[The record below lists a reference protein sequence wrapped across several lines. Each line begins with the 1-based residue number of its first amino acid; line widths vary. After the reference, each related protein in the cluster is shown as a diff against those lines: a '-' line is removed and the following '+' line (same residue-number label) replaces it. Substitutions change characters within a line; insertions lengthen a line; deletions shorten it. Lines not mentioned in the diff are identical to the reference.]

1 MAYSNSSKP
10 LTTSNETPKDYE
22 VPQSPPDGISSVTF
36 SPQADYFAVTSWD
49 NHVRIYEANQ
59 QAGTTEGKAYHL
71 HEKPVLCSAWS
82 NDGTKVFS
90 GGADCAGR
98 MFDITTQTATQ
109 IAQHVQ
115 PIRCIECVDAN
126 NIVVTGGWDKTL
138 KVYWDLRS
146 PQPVLNVNL
155 PERVYA
161 MDLHYP
167 HLVVGT
173 ADRNVIYYN
182 LTNPNFSTLKWQTR
196 CVACYVQPIRC
207 IECVDANNI
216 VVTGGWDKTL
226 KVYWDLRSP
235 QPVLNVNLPERVY
248 AMDLHYPHLVVG
260 TADRNVIYY
269 NLTNPN
275 FSTLKWQTRC
285 VACYPAGNG
294 YAIGSIEGRVGIQY
308 FDEKDQRQGFS
319 FKCHRDGNNIY
330 AVNAISFHPLYGTFS
345 TSGSD
350 GSFSFWDKESKQR
363 IKGFNTVGAPIIA
376 TDFNRNGTL
385 FAYAV
390 SYDWSK
396 GYLQYPQLPTK
407 NAIFLRAISDDDV
420 KPKKSTK
427 TIKNVETNN
436 SDLRIIKGVNYQDGT
451 ILLRLLNPLNY
462 CNENT
467 IYLRLVH
474 TNGTVSTL
482 NLNNLNIPKDNFCD
496 QPTFV
501 AYHKL
506 GDNNNNDHT
515 STAKSTCSKKNPQC
529 STLPATVEPQTT
541 AITATPTTTDAA
553 NTPTTTN
560 NNPNNPTT
568 SQTPNP
574 TNNNTITT
582 SPDGSVDRITIHAI
596 SFKYILINYFCDRSV
611 SNKVCGD
618 VVTWTGELV
627 SKIEFENICDDSRI
641 VQSHKKNVGF
651 LRACYLKDTKE
662 IVWTKYTTPNVPTGT
677 IFQVSTGKI
686 TNVINFN
693 SNVTNFFST
702 EDGEY
707 AMVTCT
713 SKTTT
718 ITNNQFTDDWTI
730 SVTFLPKDNGSPLTG
745 PFELYKSKTTG
756 SGLVDIV
763 NIRRCDLAYYSSGY
777 SCLISIFR
785 STTTKISF
793 IDVDFLSSGK
803 VNSVTPEFSITQ
815 ITTATIWDVQTLYY
829 GGYVILVET
838 PAGSVEGHVCSNNG
852 TYFGNWGF
860 TKQYEYTNKIAGVL
874 PNNTLW
880 TIPKQQLDDNNSW
893 TCVLTD
899 TLTTYS
905 TVQNTNSN
913 VNTFPGGP
921 GGYGSDSILSTT
933 PEKNSNIISTDI
945 NLITITYT
953 KSIKTSSGKINI
965 YQKRSSTSPN
975 IDDDDKDILRQSC
988 FAQSDY
994 VQISNET
1001 TAQVKVLK
1009 STFNNPGSEYYVT
1022 VEDDFVKSA
1031 TTDQNIIG
1039 INSKAWNFST
1049 VLVKDESYVNYDSD
1063 SVSCIIRLTPEGT
1076 TYYTSLSTDDQTD
1089 FVGKIS
1095 NELSNALPCDV
1106 TRVTTLTKYQY
1117 SLHNNNINND
1127 NLSQKVFKNVGM
1139 NITASSTDQIFMR
1152 VEIEGTL
1159 SRTELSAVQLASDLN
1174 ELILNKD
1181 VTLLSKGLYTN
1192 LIDSGY
1198 GAERLDHF
1206 KEKFRWIFM
1215 IIFIGFLLLMLI
1227 ILWILIRMH
1236 KYKAAQ
1242 RFLAAVMFTF
1252 IISDFCLNIVFISIH
1267 GKDFKWLYPLS
1278 ITFLVVPIEVTESSE
1293 KRTSTFSSKASITSS
1308 SSSSSGKSLIPI
1320 VNDIVS
1326 RIFDNS
1332 SNNTHV
1338 NVKYMYN
1345 SIDLEIDSYCA
1356 WRSMVGT
1363 GGSDRDEYDDRKSII
1378 DSSSS
1383 KYMKGKN
1390 VGSDISGVNNTNR
1403 KKKNFNISRNNSIKE
1418 IADDDTNSTTSN
1430 NSNDCYN
1437 SISSVDKKKKR
1448 RNRGSKEDEEKYVS
1462 LFDDDYKKPARVRSI
1477 KEKNNTTKADLDV
1490 VDVAKDPFN
1499 ETESMTTVANNINT
1513 NNDESKKEKVDD
1525 KSESLEISNST
1536 LIEVANATTTASNI
1550 TTDTKAAT
1558 SKASSANKKKDS
1570 VYEAIKNF
1578 EETLTFDNLTASNG
1592 SNDNKNNIDTAANI
1606 DSTATAS
1613 SNIGKDEKSTLSPL
1627 PKTLS
1632 SKANSYESIISNYA
1646 KGGELLVSVTD
1657 VDIDTNNKSSSNNN
1671 SAQEIEN
1678 VQNVSS
1684 KNEVV
1689 VVDEISDYGELNKT
1703 PTIVINN
1710 NEISQGETAAIYNKD
1725 TSGILASDEVG
1736 TSLTEIVEPLSLS
1749 PLSSTFASDISSH
1762 DINLSPSC
1770 DTDASAHN
1778 NDINL

>member
-109 IAQHVQ
+109 IAQH
-115 PIRCIECVDAN
+115 
-126 NIVVTGGWDKTL
+126 
-138 KVYWDLRS
+138 
-146 PQPVLNVNL
+146 
-155 PERVYA
+155 
-161 MDLHYP
+161 
-167 HLVVGT
+167 
-173 ADRNVIYYN
+173 
-182 LTNPNFSTLKWQTR
+182 
-196 CVACYVQPIRC
+196 VQPIRC

-582 SPDGSVDRITIHAI
+582 SPD
-596 SFKYILINYFCDRSV
+596 V

-1198 GAERLDHF
+1198 GAE
-1206 KEKFRWIFM
+1206 
-1215 IIFIGFLLLMLI
+1215 
-1227 ILWILIRMH
+1227 
-1236 KYKAAQ
+1236 Q
-1242 RFLAAVMFTF
+1242 
-1252 IISDFCLNIVFISIH
+1252 
-1267 GKDFKWLYPLS
+1267 
-1278 ITFLVVPIEVTESSE
+1278 VTESSE

-1778 NDINL
+1778 NDINVFHH

>member
-138 KVYWDLRS
+138 KYWDLRS

-182 LTNPNFSTLKWQTR
+182 LTNPS
-196 CVACYVQPIRC
+196 
-207 IECVDANNI
+207 
-216 VVTGGWDKTL
+216 
-226 KVYWDLRSP
+226 
-235 QPVLNVNLPERVY
+235 QPVKQ
-248 AMDLHYPHLVVG
+248 D
-260 TADRNVIYY
+260 
-269 NLTNPN
+269 

-515 STAKSTCSKKNPQC
+515 STAKSTCSKNNPQC

-541 AITATPTTTDAA
+541 ATTAIPTTTNAA

-582 SPDGSVDRITIHAI
+582 SPD
-596 SFKYILINYFCDRSV
+596 V

-627 SKIEFENICDDSRI
+627 SKIEFENVCDDSRI
-641 VQSHKKNVGF
+641 VQSHKKNDGF

-662 IVWTKYTTPNVPTGT
+662 IVWTKYTAPNVPTGT

-763 NIRRCDLAYYSSGY
+763 NIRRCDLAYDSSGY

-785 STTTKISF
+785 STTTKTSF
-793 IDVDFLSSGK
+793 IDVDFLSSGI

-860 TKQYEYTNKIAGVL
+860 TNQYEYTNKIAGVL

-880 TIPKQQLDDNNSW
+880 TIPKQQLDDNHSW

-933 PEKNSNIISTDI
+933 PEKNSNIISADI

-953 KSIKTSSGKINI
+953 KSIKASSGKISI

-1009 STFNNPGSEYYVT
+1009 STFNNPGNEYYVT

-1089 FVGKIS
+1089 FVGKMS

-1117 SLHNNNINND
+1117 SLHNNNINSD

-1267 GKDFKWLYPLS
+1267 GKDFKWLYPL
-1278 ITFLVVPIEVTESSE
+1278 
-1293 KRTSTFSSKASITSS
+1293 
-1308 SSSSSGKSLIPI
+1308 
-1320 VNDIVS
+1320 

-1345 SIDLEIDSYCA
+1345 SIDLEIDSYYA
-1356 WRSMVGT
+1356 WRNMVGT

-1390 VGSDISGVNNTNR
+1390 VGSDISGVNNTN
-1403 KKKNFNISRNNSIKE
+1403 KKKKSFNISRNNSIKE

-1448 RNRGSKEDEEKYVS
+1448 RNRGSKEGEEKYVS
-1462 LFDDDYKKPARVRSI
+1462 LFDDDYKKPSRARSI

-1499 ETESMTTVANNINT
+1499 ETESMTTAVNNINT
-1513 NNDESKKEKVDD
+1513 NNNESKKEKVDD

-1536 LIEVANATTTASNI
+1536 LIEVSNATTTASNI
-1550 TTDTKAAT
+1550 TTDIKTAT
-1558 SKASSANKKKDS
+1558 TKASSANKKKDS

-1710 NEISQGETAAIYNKD
+1710 NEISLGETAAIYNKD

-1736 TSLTEIVEPLSLS
+1736 TSLTEIVEPSSLS

-1762 DINLSPSC
+1762 DINLPPSC
-1770 DTDASAHN
+1770 DTGASAHN
-1778 NDINL
+1778 KDIIKHNKGKIDVGIENQMAFHEKAF

>member
-138 KVYWDLRS
+138 K
-146 PQPVLNVNL
+146 
-155 PERVYA
+155 
-161 MDLHYP
+161 
-167 HLVVGT
+167 
-173 ADRNVIYYN
+173 
-182 LTNPNFSTLKWQTR
+182 
-196 CVACYVQPIRC
+196 
-207 IECVDANNI
+207 
-216 VVTGGWDKTL
+216 
-226 KVYWDLRSP
+226 YWDLRSP

-396 GYLQYPQLPTK
+396 

-427 TIKNVETNN
+427 SPIKNVETNN

-582 SPDGSVDRITIHAI
+582 SPDGSVD
-596 SFKYILINYFCDRSV
+596 L

-1278 ITFLVVPIEVTESSE
+1278 ITFLVVPIGFNMLFTYLIITCDSSISTLKWIEKKILIKAIFFVLSSIDLDLSFILAPYNGSSSPNSSASATIKSEVTESSE

-1356 WRSMVGT
+1356 WSIFEFVLRILGSMVGT

-1646 KGGELLVSVTD
+1646 KG
-1657 VDIDTNNKSSSNNN
+1657 
-1671 SAQEIEN
+1671 EIEN

-1778 NDINL
+1778 NDIIKHNKGKIDVGIENQMAFHEKAF